1 LALLAAAAAN
11 QILILIFLSDAAY
24 SLSTVTSAVVRTFF
38 FLPFFTYCTKTKDS
52 IQSFVCVRTANT
64 LIQLIICFFFRSICR
79 RIFLSQSGSP
89 LPKRILLLL
98 DHHLHPLLHVGHRF
112 VGVVLVGRQR
122 SARPRLTRSHNSSHN
137 GNADDWY

>member
-1 LALLAAAAAN
+1 
-11 QILILIFLSDAAY
+11 LILIFQML
-24 SLSTVTSAVVRTFF
+24 LIPNCHIRSAHFFSF
-38 FLPFFTYCTKTKDS
+38 FLSFFLFSLIAQRRRDS

-89 LPKRILLLL
+89 LSKRILLLL

-122 SARPRLTRSHNSSHN
+122 SARPCLTRSHNSPHN
-137 GNADDWY
+137 GNADDWYQQLTATSLLH